1 MKPAV
6 IDVEA
11 SGFGRHSYPVEVG
24 VALPGG
30 ETHCLIIRPHPEWQH
45 WDDSAQSLHG
55 IDRRTLLTHG
65 KSLDYVARSLNR
77 WLGGLSVYS
86 DAWGNDSTWL
96 ALLFEYAGISQHF
109 QVESLRALMS
119 EAQAAHWHK
128 VKKQVIEEYGY
139 RRHRA
144 SQDAL
149 ILQTTFL
156 KTAELALK
164 STG

>member
-30 ETHCLIIRPHPEWQH
+30 ETHCLIIRPHPEWRH
-45 WDDSAQSLHG
+45 WDNSAQDLHG
-55 IDRRTLLTHG
+55 IDRQTLLSHG
-65 KSLDYVARSLNR
+65 KSLDYVARSLNS
-77 WLGGLSVYS
+77 WLGGRSVYS

-96 ALLFEYAGISQHF
+96 ALLYEYAGISQHF

-119 EAQAAHWHK
+119 EAQAAYWHE
-128 VKKQVIEEYGY
+128 VKKRVIEEYGY

-149 ILQTTFL
+149 ILQTTFQ